1 MSRKPTGRRNTQTI
15 NLRLDRELDADLIAW
30 LEAVPPGKRSDAVRT
45 ALREELQAAQL
56 LDELSST
63 IRATVREALSGIQI
77 TAAQQGVDLDTNPVE
92 AEFGAKLDK
101 LLNSF

>member
-1 MSRKPTGRRNTQTI
+1 MDKFIHARIYAGK
-15 NLRLDRELDADLIAW
+15 DDDLIVW
-30 LEAVPPGKRSDAVRT
+30 LESLPAGDRSDAI
-45 ALREELQAAQL
+45 REAMRVGIGLIPPRKPDLQAIAEVVKQAI
-56 LDELSST
+56 T
-63 IRATVREALSGIQI
+63 EALSGIQI

>member
-1 MSRKPTGRRNTQTI
+1 MDKFIHARIYAGK
-15 NLRLDRELDADLIAW
+15 DDDLIAW
-30 LEAVPPGKRSDAVRT
+30 LESLPDGDRSDAIRDAMRVGIGLIPPRKPD
-45 ALREELQAAQL
+45 LQAIAEVVKQAI
-56 LDELSST
+56 T
-63 IRATVREALSGIQI
+63 EALSGIQI